1 MSWNFVNDSLST
13 NLCLLWEP
21 QIIAV
26 AVMFLAGRLCKFQ
39 PQDWAY
45 HGGRWWEQF
54 IPDITIDLLE
64 DICHQILDQY
74 SKAKPGKQQVK
85 SKREHPKTPGDES
98 ESSSAS
104 KVSRQNSK
112 QKISNKNDNKSE
124 STPDQIAQIQT
135 IIGQKE
141 ASQSIQNSNN
151 EIVEVENQPISTI
164 GTSIP
169 NQPFPTPPMMPYN
182 GMMSNPTNCY
192 AIQPTTT
199 INGVAPNNIYP
210 TFPSMPPPTETP
222 YTFSTLFRHPPPALP
237 PPNFS
242 TPPPN
247 LPPVLMQPNNQQ
259 MYLPPAPQ
267 PPFPFYNQ
275 AGVKRDNQFPWQQP
289 PL

>member
-1 MSWNFVNDSLST
+1 
-13 NLCLLWEP
+13 
-21 QIIAV
+21 
-26 AVMFLAGRLCKFQ
+26 
-39 PQDWAY
+39 
-45 HGGRWWEQF
+45 
-54 IPDITIDLLE
+54 
-64 DICHQILDQY
+64 
-74 SKAKPGKQQVK
+74 
-85 SKREHPKTPGDES
+85 
-98 ESSSAS
+98 
-104 KVSRQNSK
+104 
-112 QKISNKNDNKSE
+112 
-124 STPDQIAQIQT
+124 
-135 IIGQKE
+135 
-141 ASQSIQNSNN
+141 
-151 EIVEVENQPISTI
+151 
-164 GTSIP
+164 
-169 NQPFPTPPMMPYN
+169 
-182 GMMSNPTNCY
+182 MMSNPTNCY